1 MSFWYGWSHYFKCT
15 QYIHTC
21 THTCTRACTHVQ
33 THTHMYNCSY
43 ILQETFNG
51 FSDSFSSLSWSVEA
65 FVTFQFI
72 TELQFTG
79 SSQITLYTHTQSLVR
94 WHYTTLQH
102 TMSHCSIHICMSQC
116 TTPTEDL
123 SVIIF
128 NFCDYILTSLSS
140 VYITESNCMCKL

>member
-1 MSFWYGWSHYFKCT
+1 MPYFHRPGLLLWAFGT
-15 QYIHTC
+15 ADPTILNAHIIHTHVHVHTYIHTRAR
-21 THTCTRACTHVQ
+21 THKNI
-33 THTHMYNCSY
+33 HMYNCSY

-94 WHYTTLQH
+94 WHHTTLQH
-102 TMSHCSIHICMSQC
+102 TTPRHTAAYHICMSQC
-116 TTPTEDL
+116 TTATEDL
-123 SVIIF
+123 SSIIF
-128 NFCDYILTSLSS
+128 NYG
-140 VYITESNCMCKL
+140 K